1 MQPGED
7 EQGEPTSTWVPV
19 PDTVTRLYNLA
30 TEDVLFEQLQTYG
43 GKGWSVFM
51 SLLTLTCITLY
62 FVTSSDSASF
72 VVDMMAANGR
82 PEPPLAQKIF
92 WALTEGMAAAVLML
106 VAGDDDPQ
114 AALKAVQA
122 IPIVLGLGY
131 TFHLFYCCQS
141 LIIVCKEESGML
153 EKDRKN
159 FTHFLLF
166 NLQPMSF
173 VSFVLPCLPAGN
185 VAAEIMGGSKLVY
198 LAGFGFGWIFFIVLC
213 FLTLA
218 DVAFSSMALSAY
230 LMFGCCVGMLRIAVR
245 NKLGITGDMITDL
258 ICCTFWM
265 PFALGQMAGEDLTNV
280 PLVEASKG
288 EMIGAAESKQVDI

>member
-1 MQPGED
+1 MLG
-7 EQGEPTSTWVPV
+7 
-19 PDTVTRLYNLA
+19 

-43 GKGWSVFM
+43 GPAWS
-51 SLLTLTCITLY
+51 TLFSVVTLVCIILY

-122 IPIVLGLGY
+122 IPIVLGLPY

-141 LIIVCKEESGML
+141 LIIVCKEEAGEL
-153 EKDRKN
+153 PINRKN
-159 FTHFLLF
+159 FTNFLLF
-166 NLQPMSF
+166 NVEPMSF

-185 VAAEIMGGSKLVY
+185 IAAEILGGSKLLY
-198 LAGFGFGWIFFIVLC
+198 LAGFGFLWVFFIILC

-218 DVAFSSMALSAY
+218 DVAFSSMAISAY
-230 LMFGCCVGMLRIAVR
+230 FMFGSSVGMLRLATR

-258 ICCTFWM
+258 VCCNFWL
-265 PFALGQMAGEDLTNV
+265 PFALGQMAGEDLTAIPPPEDAV
-280 PLVEASKG
+280 KAEA
-288 EMIGAAESKQVDI
+288 IGAAEAKQVDI